1 MSVLESLAVP
11 NILFLTLMV
20 GLWSGALAIVTPG
33 TGLFEILAGAALT
46 ATGLGLLR
54 VPFEPW
60 AFVSL
65 ALGGVLF
72 VLALRSARPNAWL
85 VLSALALS
93 LGSAYLFGMQAWR
106 PNVHPVLAVLVSLL
120 TLSFFWIAIRKVL
133 AAQRTKPRFD
143 PRSVEGQFGEARTA
157 LSPVGTVYVAGEL
170 WSARAAT
177 PIAPGTRVLVR
188 KREGLILTV
197 EAAGEAHRQ
206 TSAEGGL

>member
-11 NILFLTLMV
+11 NILYLTLMV
-20 GLWSGALAIVTPG
+20 GLWAGALAIVTPG

-72 VLALRSARPNAWL
+72 VGALRSARPSAWL

-188 KREGLILTV
+188 QREGLILTV